1 MKTNLFGAPLL
12 RTLLGVAALLSS
24 TAFAHA
30 AGPFI
35 AGSKWTGFRVSTV
48 GGGMS
53 SATLNVSNNPNSGI
67 LNMTGQ
73 NVPVSISCTATGVVD
88 LQGLGVP
95 FAGIHV
101 HGTVAPQGG
110 TYALASNYVINNL
123 PGAHNDS
130 GRLSLLRAY
139 KSVTGGQT
147 IIGGTAGTGLF
158 PPGPCFGS
166 FVNVAGFAGRMVLE
180 HDLPREIGEL
190 NPPSEFIGRAS
201 LNDAQFVVVGTINPF
216 ANADGS
222 HNIEMLGENTNPM
235 SLQPCIKTT
244 GMLVPAVQTNPTSI
258 FGNYEL
264 IGLLGN
270 GDRGR
275 FQISQ

>member
-12 RTLLGVAALLSS
+12 RTLLGAAALLSC

-30 AGPFI
+30 AGPFL
-35 AGSKWTGFRVSTV
+35 AGSKWTGFRVSAV

-53 SATLNVSNNPNSGI
+53 NATLHVSNNPNSGI

-110 TYALASNYVINNL
+110 TYALASSYVINNV

-139 KSVTGGQT
+139 KPVTGGQT

-158 PPGPCFGS
+158 PPDPCLGTFTS
-166 FVNVAGFAGRMVLE
+166 ASGFAGRMFLT

-190 NPPSEFIGRAS
+190 NPPSDFLGDVYMQDFHFR
-201 LNDAQFVVVGTINPF
+201 VVGTINPL
-216 ANADGS
+216 ANTDGS
-222 HNIEMLGENTNPM
+222 HNIEMLGENLDPK
-235 SLQPCIKTT
+235 SIIPCIKTI

-264 IGLLGN
+264 IGLLRN
-270 GDRGR
+270 GDVGR
-275 FQISQ
+275 FQVRQ

>member
-1 MKTNLFGAPLL
+1 MKITLL
-12 RTLLGVAALLSS
+12 RTLLGAAALLSS

-73 NVPVSISCTATGVVD
+73 NVPVSISCTVTGVVD

-139 KSVTGGQT
+139 KPVTGGQT
-147 IIGGTAGTGLF
+147 IIGGTAGIGLF
-158 PPGPCFGS
+158 PPDPCLGTFTS
-166 FVNVAGFAGRMVLE
+166 VSGFSGRMVLT

-190 NPPSEFIGRAS
+190 NPPSEFVGKVS
-201 LNDAQFVVVGTINPF
+201 LNDAAFAVVGTINPI
-216 ANADGS
+216 ANADGR
-222 HNIEMLGENTNPM
+222 HNIEMLGENLNPT
-235 SLQPCIKTT
+235 SLQPCIKTV
-244 GMLVPAVQTNPTSI
+244 GMLVPAVRTNPTSI
-258 FGNYEL
+258 LGYYEL
-264 IGLLGN
+264 IGLLRT